1 MKRMLWI
8 LNPHAG
14 RGAMSGKII
23 GCVTAFQQ
31 AGYDVTIYITQGA
44 QDATR
49 VARERAGEFDR
60 IVCAELVARDG
71 LHADKDNFRLG
82 DDLSTER
89 ETVFKVFPSTF

>member
-23 GCVTAFQQ
+23 DCVTAFQQ

-44 QDATR
+44 HGS
-49 VARERAGEFDR
+49 VRA
-60 IVCAELVARDG
+60 
-71 LHADKDNFRLG
+71 N
-82 DDLSTER
+82 STALCVQAV
-89 ETVFKVFPSTF
+89 TVR

>member
-49 VARERAGEFDR
+49 VARERAG
-60 IVCAELVARDG
+60 
-71 LHADKDNFRLG
+71 
-82 DDLSTER
+82 
-89 ETVFKVFPSTF
+89 

>member
-31 AGYDVTIYITQGA
+31 AGYDVTIYITQVRRM
-44 QDATR
+44 QR
-49 VARERAGEFDR
+49 VLRGSVRASS
-60 IVCAELVARDG
+60 IALCVQAV
-71 LHADKDNFRLG
+71 
-82 DDLSTER
+82 
-89 ETVFKVFPSTF
+89 TVR